1 MFVDGMLRGV
11 GVKFLV
17 DTGATDTLISS
28 TTYFSIP
35 SQNRPPLN
43 KGVQVQQVDG
53 AALQTLGSAWVEI
66 QIGNISESVLVVV
79 ADIETPGIL
88 GMNFLLTTDGTV
100 DLVKRQLCLRGERIQ
115 CTLKGER
122 SFCARVVVMEDVRI
136 PPGHEAIIQ
145 GEPMGSHNKEFI
157 GPGLIEPNVN
167 FKKEMMVAPSL
178 VNTDKAAWPVRVFN
192 AGVNTRVIKKGV
204 VLGKVMPIEETEV
217 SLLAAT
223 STTSSSTTIPYSTR
237 VPQHLQDLFER
248 STVGLTETDR
258 ELIAALLVEFQD
270 VFSRSDG
277 DLGRTDQEPHDI
289 DTKDHAPIRERFR
302 RVPFMQQQ
310 EIDSQVKKML
320 EQGVISPSDSPW
332 ASPVVLVQKKDG
344 SKRFCV
350 DYRKLNEA
358 TVKDAY
364 PLPRIDESLEALGGA
379 QWFSTL
385 DLASGYWQVGL
396 TERAKKKSAFVVRG
410 GLYEFNVMPFGLCN
424 APATFERLMER
435 VLSGLQWEILMLY
448 LDDVI
453 VYAGTVKEE
462 IDRLRVVF
470 QRLRGANLKLKP
482 SKCSLFQ
489 RSVKYLGHVVSNKG
503 VHTDPDKI
511 AVVAEWPVPVNIEE
525 VRSFVGL
532 ASYYRKFVKGFAEI
546 AKPLH
551 QLTGKNVKFA
561 WSPEAE
567 QAFQE
572 LKSRLIAA
580 PILAYPMPEG
590 DFVLD
595 TDASQHAM
603 GAVLQQV
610 QDGET
615 KVIGYA
621 SKTFSKEQRNYCV
634 TRKELCAVITYVKHF
649 RPYLYGRKF
658 TIRTDH
664 GSLVWLTNFK
674 EPEGQLAR
682 WIEVLQQYDYR
693 IIHRPGR
700 NHRNADSLSRRPCR
714 QCGRNNPKCD
724 LGTTKS
730 RRNNKSTNSDQ
741 KELDQKHL
749 CVEPDQES
757 AVPDSQGD
765 RLEVH
770 GLAIPSP
777 DNRDKEPVPARVNAI
792 TVDADI
798 TLEVIRKHQ
807 MEDDTMAPILQWKEQ
822 KKPRPEWDTISNQS
836 PHLKTYLAQWDLM
849 EVRDGILVR
858 RWESDDGKS
867 VHFLT
872 VLPQGLRKSVLKE
885 LHGVNTA
892 GHLGVK
898 KTTGKVKERFYWVGY
913 HADVRSFLRQC
924 ELCARR
930 KSPAKKSKARLRQYQ
945 VGGPLERIAVD
956 VVGPLPETHNGNKY
970 ILVIGDY
977 WTKWTEAYAI
987 PDQTSETV
995 AKKIV
1000 EEFVCR
1006 FGIPKELHSDQGR
1019 NFESSVF
1026 SEMCLLLGIAKT
1038 RTTPYRPQSDG
1049 MIERFNR
1056 TLVNAIALMIQPFQ
1070 QQRDWDQ
1077 YIPYFGFAYRSSIQ
1091 ETTMETPNMLMLGRE
1106 VRCPLDL
1113 TMEGPEDEKEC
1124 ETDYAAELREKL
1136 RAVHDRVRHALELNI
1151 RRQKKNYDRSATD
1164 RKFRVEEFV
1173 WLHNPAKKPGICKKL
1188 TLPWEGPYMIIAKF
1202 SDVVIKIQ
1210 KTPRSKPKIVHS
1222 DRLKQYE
1229 GPPLKPWRTSN
1240 TAAKDTA
1247 EAIDEQI
1254 AEITQEK
1261 PNEPGPTGAESGK
1274 TNTTTV
1280 ADQEVTNKVRRNP
1293 ARNRQLPARYR

>member
-1 MFVDGMLRGV
+1 MLRGV
-11 GVKFLV
+11 DVKFLV
-17 DTGATDTLISS
+17 DTGSTDTLISS
-28 TTYFSIP
+28 STYYSIP
-35 SQNRPPLN
+35 VNNRPVL
-43 KGVQVQQVDG
+43 KEGVRVQQANG
-53 AALQTLGSAWVEI
+53 ASLETLGSAWVDV
-66 QIGNISESVLVVV
+66 QIGPVCESVLVVV
-79 ADIETPGIL
+79 AHIDTPGIL
-88 GMNFLLTTDGTV
+88 GMNFLLATEGTV
-100 DLVKRQLCLRGERIQ
+100 DLANRQLCLRGERIP
-115 CTLKGER
+115 CTIEGER
-122 SFCARVVVMEDVRI
+122 SFCARVVVKENIRI
-136 PPGHEAIIQ
+136 PPGHEAIVQ
-145 GEPMGSHNKEFI
+145 GEPMGSHDKEFI

-167 FKKEMMVAPSL
+167 FKKEMLVAPSL
-178 VNTDKAAWPVRVFN
+178 VDTDKSAWPVRVFN

-204 VLGKVMPIEETEV
+204 VLGKVMPIEEVEV
-217 SLLAAT
+217 SLLAAA
-223 STTSSSTTIPYSTR
+223 SVAPSSTTTPYSTR
-237 VPQHLQDLFER
+237 VPEHLQDLFQR
-248 STVGLTETDR
+248 STVGLTETER

-270 VFSRSDG
+270 VFSKSDR

-289 DTKDHAPIRERFR
+289 DTKDRTPIRERFR

-424 APATFERLMER
+424 APATFQRLMER
-435 VLSGLQWEILMLY
+435 VLSGLQWEMLMLY

-453 VYAGTVKEE
+453 VYAGTVQEE
-462 IDRLRVVF
+462 VDRLRVVF
-470 QRLRGANLKLKP
+470 QRLREANLKLKP
-482 SKCSLFQ
+482 SKCFLFQ
-489 RSVKYLGHVVSNKG
+489 RSVKYLGHVVSNQG

-511 AVVAEWPVPVNIEE
+511 KAIEEWPVPVNREE

-551 QLTGKNVKFA
+551 QLTGKNIKFA
-561 WSPEAE
+561 WTSEAE
-567 QAFQE
+567 MAFQE
-572 LKSRLIAA
+572 LKSRLMAA

-590 DFVLD
+590 DFILD

-621 SKTFSKEQRNYCV
+621 SKTFSKQQRNYCV

-664 GSLVWLTNFK
+664 GSLAWLTNFK

-700 NHRNADSLSRRPCR
+700 NHGNADSLSRKPCR
-714 QCGRNNPKCD
+714 QCKRKNAECD
-724 LGTTKS
+724 TGTTNGS
-730 RRNNKSTNSDQ
+730 RNTKAANVNHQ
-741 KELDQKHL
+741 ELDQKHL
-749 CVEPDQES
+749 CDDPEQE
-757 AVPDSQGD
+757 AAITDSQSDG
-765 RLEVH
+765 LNVH
-770 GLAIPSP
+770 CVDLPSS
-777 DNRDKEPVPARVNAI
+777 DNHNKEPVPARVHAI
-792 TVDADI
+792 TVEADI
-798 TLEVIRKHQ
+798 TLEVIRKQQ
-807 MEDDTMAPILQWKEQ
+807 MEDDTMAPILLWKEQ

-867 VHFLT
+867 VRFLT
-872 VLPQGLRKSVLKE
+872 VLPQGLRKSVLQE

-930 KSPAKKSKARLRQYQ
+930 KSPAKKSRAKLRQYQ

-956 VVGPLPETHNGNKY
+956 VVGPLPETNNGNKY

-977 WTKWTEAYAI
+977 WTKWTEAYAV
-987 PDQTSETV
+987 PDQSAETV
-995 AKKIV
+995 AKKVV
-1000 EEFVCR
+1000 EEFVFR

-1019 NFESSVF
+1019 NFESNVF
-1026 SEMCLLLGIAKT
+1026 SEMCRLLGIAKT

-1113 TMEGPEDEKEC
+1113 TMEGPEDENEC

-1136 RAVHDRVRHALELNI
+1136 RAAHDRVRHALELTT
-1151 RRQKKNYDRSATD
+1151 RRQKKNYDRNATE
-1164 RKFRVEEFV
+1164 RKFKVEEFV

-1188 TLPWEGPYMIIAKF
+1188 TLPWEGPYMIVAKL
-1202 SDVVIKIQ
+1202 SDVVVKIQ
-1210 KTPRSKPKIVHS
+1210 RTSRSKPKIVHS
-1222 DRLKQYE
+1222 DRLKPYE
-1229 GPPLKPWRTSN
+1229 GPSLEPWKTST

-1247 EAIDEQI
+1247 EAIDEQV
-1254 AEITQEK
+1254 AAVTQEQ
-1261 PNEPGPTGAESGK
+1261 PNEPEPADVESGK
-1274 TNTTTV
+1274 TNITTD
-1280 ADQEVTNKVRRNP
+1280 ADREMTKNVRRNP
-1293 ARNRQLPARYR
+1293 ARNRQMPARYR